1 MVVNKQTAVDYPWG
15 AGCEGWILQQA
26 ADLMVIQERMPPN
39 STERRH
45 YHSKAR
51 QFFYVLSGELTMEVE
66 GIVSRAPS
74 QSGIEIPP
82 LARHQARNR
91 VSTPTFTFSSFR
103 VRQRE
108 AIGRT
113 RIDAKTRDNRKGGL
127 LLLTIREGWP
137 GSTMRYFAGRLR
149 TSREPH
155 SGAYAATRHRRRRSN
170 RRAPSRAI
178 FDPARSSELLRRIPT
193 PSRRGPRRIRSP

>member
-1 MVVNKQTAVDYPWG
+1 MVVNKQTALRYPWG
-15 AGCEGWILQQA
+15 AGCEGWILSQA

-82 LARHQARNR
+82 LAQHQARNESHAD
-91 VSTPTFTFSSFR
+91 VHFLVISSPSTR
-103 VRQRE
+103 
-108 AIGRT
+108 GDRT
-113 RIDAKTRDNRKGGL
+113 DAD
-127 LLLTIREGWP
+127 
-137 GSTMRYFAGRLR
+137 
-149 TSREPH
+149 
-155 SGAYAATRHRRRRSN
+155 
-170 RRAPSRAI
+170 
-178 FDPARSSELLRRIPT
+178 
-193 PSRRGPRRIRSP
+193 